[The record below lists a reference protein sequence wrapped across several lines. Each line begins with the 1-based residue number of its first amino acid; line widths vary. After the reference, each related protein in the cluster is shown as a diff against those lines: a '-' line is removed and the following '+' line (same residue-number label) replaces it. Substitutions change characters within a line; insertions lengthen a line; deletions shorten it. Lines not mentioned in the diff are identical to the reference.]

1 MRLNKHRTLPLSP
14 QRGLK
19 NAKRH
24 FFV

>member
-1 MRLNKHRTLPLSP
+1 MNIVYTLPLSP

-24 FFV
+24 ISV